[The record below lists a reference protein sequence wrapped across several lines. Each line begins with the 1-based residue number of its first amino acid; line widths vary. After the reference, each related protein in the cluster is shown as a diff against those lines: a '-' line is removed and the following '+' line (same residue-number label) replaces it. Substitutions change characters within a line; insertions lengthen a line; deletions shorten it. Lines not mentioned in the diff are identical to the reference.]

1 MPLVLA
7 ASVSFPAR
15 APSPTLPSA
24 PQDYNDE
31 IRQAQ
36 LQELTYLN
44 GGSENADAPVA
55 RGKTALRARGAPAP
69 AVTRWA
75 RHRPRAPWP
84 RSPRARSAGGRAAQC
99 LSSVLPPGLSNLMPT
114 TPPVFIYN
122 LNPLLKLS

>member
-1 MPLVLA
+1 M
-7 ASVSFPAR
+7 SFPAR

-84 RSPRARSAGGRAAQC
+84 RSPRVLRGRAAQC
-99 LSSVLPPGLSNLMPT
+99 LSSVLPPILSNLMPT